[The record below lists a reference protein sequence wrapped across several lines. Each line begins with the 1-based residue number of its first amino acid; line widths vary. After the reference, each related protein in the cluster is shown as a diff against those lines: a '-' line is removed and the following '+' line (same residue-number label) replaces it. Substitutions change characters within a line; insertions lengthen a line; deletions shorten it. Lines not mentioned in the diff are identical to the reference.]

1 MRSDAVGQWCGA
13 QDEPAL
19 GPDAGAARRGQGHPV
34 GAGSPEGGRRP
45 AGAGE
50 DLVRAHGVER
60 LEALEGDDHD
70 VAFLHG
76 SHSAGRRAW
85 RQ

>member
-1 MRSDAVGQWCGA
+1 MRSGDVGEGCGA
-13 QDEPAL
+13 EDEPAL
-19 GPDAGAARRGQGHPV
+19 GPDGGTARGGQGHPV
-34 GAGSPEGGRRP
+34 GAGSPERGGRP

-50 DLVRAHGVER
+50 DLVRADGIER

-76 SHSAGRRAW
+76 SHSAGRRGW